1 MFPEKFF
8 QKYHQ
13 RILFVRPELSPV
25 INRQLNKPL
34 NQINNSSA
42 NEKVVQSL
50 FIHQVFNTRVPIFK
64 WDPDQD

>member
-50 FIHQVFNTRVPIFK
+50 FG
-64 WDPDQD
+64 DGC